1 MNNEE
6 KATIL
11 VVDDNSTNLRLLVD
25 YLREQGHRML
35 VANSGE
41 RALTQL
47 KRVRP
52 DIILLDVM
60 MPGIDGFET
69 CRRMKTDR
77 DIADIP
83 VIFMTALNDTFHMLE
98 GFEAGAVD
106 YITKPFQQKEV
117 SARVSTHLLLQRQRR
132 ELEQINAAKDIFISI
147 LGHDLRNP
155 ISVILG
161 FSEIL
166 ADSSSDLTTAQRDR
180 FGAIIRQSA
189 LNAQCL
195 LENLLMWSTVTQGR
209 MIYSPVNVDLATVVD
224 ETIALLHY
232 SAMLKE
238 IEVTSLLS
246 SGVIAYAD
254 LHMLN
259 STLRN
264 LISNAIKFTPKGG
277 QVVVDAV
284 PQNDQIKVS
293 VRDNGIGMPP
303 KMLDNLLAN
312 KLSLSRAGTDGEV
325 GAGLGL
331 FLCRHFVEQS
341 GGRLWVESARDEGT
355 AFHFTISTLPS
366 GRIDEPQTELNQIL

>member
-1 MNNEE
+1 MNSDE
-6 KATIL
+6 KAIIL

-25 YLREQGHRML
+25 CLREQGHRML

-69 CRRMKTDR
+69 CRRVKADP

-83 VIFMTALNDTFHMLE
+83 IIFMTALNDTFHMLE

-117 SARVSTHLLLQRQRR
+117 SARVSTHLLLQRQRC
-132 ELEQINAAKDIFISI
+132 ELEQVNAAKDVFISV

-166 ADSSSDLTTAQRDR
+166 ADSSSDLTKAQRDR

-189 LNAQCL
+189 LNAQSL

-209 MIYSPVNVDLATVVD
+209 MVYRPVDIDLAAVVD
-224 ETIALLHY
+224 ETIALLYY

-238 IEVTSLLS
+238 IEVISLLS
-246 SGVIAYAD
+246 SGVIIHAD
-254 LHMLN
+254 PHMLN

-284 PQNDQIKVS
+284 PQDGLIEVS
-293 VRDNGIGMPP
+293 VRDNGIGMSP
-303 KMLDNLLAN
+303 KMLDNLLTN
-312 KLSLSRAGTDGEV
+312 ELSLSRIGTDGEA

-341 GGRLWVESARDEGT
+341 GGRLWAESIRDEGT
-355 AFHFTISTLPS
+355 AFHFTISMPPS
-366 GRIDEPQTELNQIL
+366 GGDDGQQTALSQIL